1 MDDDLAFARL
11 DLNPPERFQTLRRDL
26 GVTTFGLNLIVL
38 KPGQRGRIHV
48 HERQEE
54 VFVVI
59 DGRLTLVTGGEERDL
74 EQGELVRIAPHVR
87 RQLLNRGPGNVVVLA
102 IGSANPHDGR
112 DGIAFAAWE
121 DTDGRAPQETP
132 LPEDL
137 PADELRTDEN

>member
-1 MDDDLAFARL
+1 M
-11 DLNPPERFQTLRRDL
+11 
-26 GVTTFGLNLIVL
+26 L

-87 RQLLNRGPGNVVVLA
+87 RQLLNRGPGNAVVLA

-112 DGIAFAAWE
+112 DGMAFAAWE

>member
-11 DLNPPERFQTLRRDL
+11 DLNPPERFQTLRRAL

-59 DGRLTLVTGGEERDL
+59 EGRLTLVTGGEERDL

-87 RQLLNRGPGNVVVLA
+87 RQLLNRGPGNVAVLA

-112 DGIAFAAWE
+112 DGVAFAAWE
-121 DTDGRAPQETP
+121 DTDGRTPQETP

-137 PADELRTDEN
+137 PAGELRTV